1 MSMSYFG
8 LVIMTYAYL
17 NKNIKQLNEFLKINF
32 KQFQMWSKEFGID
45 FKKYIYNFQRIIYHT
60 QKNERNH
67 IKRLHAK
74 HIFCL
79 WWNLIFFGKMCYGS

>member
-8 LVIMTYAYL
+8 LVIMIYAYF
-17 NKNIKQLNEFLKINF
+17 NKRIKQLNDFLKINF

-45 FKKYIYNFQRIIYHT
+45 FKKKFIIFKGLYIT
-60 QKNERNH
+60 PKKNERNH

-79 WWNLIFFGKMCYGS
+79 WWNLIFFGKMCYE